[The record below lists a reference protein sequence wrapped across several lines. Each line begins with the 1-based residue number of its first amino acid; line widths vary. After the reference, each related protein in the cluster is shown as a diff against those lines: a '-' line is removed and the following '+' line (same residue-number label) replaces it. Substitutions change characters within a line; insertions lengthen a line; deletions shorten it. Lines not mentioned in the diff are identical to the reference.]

1 MSDSQSRYS
10 IVERLTEKKLS
21 LIREKAEISSMIK
34 RKEDEIIQVQE
45 KLKEHEADVK
55 FRTSNLQQELSNERR
70 DLRHQAR
77 MASTS
82 LESVKAH
89 RKEKERAID
98 DQIAAVELALTKVEE
113 VSKAAGQQ
121 QQ

>member
-1 MSDSQSRYS
+1 
-10 IVERLTEKKLS
+10 
-21 LIREKAEISSMIK
+21 
-34 RKEDEIIQVQE
+34 
-45 KLKEHEADVK
+45 
-55 FRTSNLQQELSNERR
+55 
-70 DLRHQAR
+70 